1 MFLWPHFE
9 HLGKVGFDKLSQTFL
24 QIHKWLRMDLKKKKK
39 KKKNRPKDNCEVR
52 GPHTPSDSLSWSKLV
67 TVI

>member
-24 QIHKWLRMDLKKKKK
+24 QIYKWLRMGLKKK
-39 KKKNRPKDNCEVR
+39 KKKNRSKDNCEVR

-67 TVI
+67 TAT